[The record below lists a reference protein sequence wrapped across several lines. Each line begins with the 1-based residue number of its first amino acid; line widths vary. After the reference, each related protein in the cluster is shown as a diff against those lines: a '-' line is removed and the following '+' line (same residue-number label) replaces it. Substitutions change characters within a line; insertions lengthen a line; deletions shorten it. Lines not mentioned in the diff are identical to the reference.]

1 MEPGEDGA
9 GRDRFAV
16 LMKKREG
23 SEEVD
28 QGGEEDVGVAL
39 PDDGEGTAEAHEEA
53 EREEGQGET
62 NEGEEEGVGE
72 GGDGDGICGA
82 IGEGVVMPDLK
93 CGSLDAETAEG
104 VELEADIDFFDVVG
118 EGAGDVTFG
127 FLEPGF
133 VDEVAAT
140 DEGGDVEEGGLRV
153 SWGVGGE
160 EGGEGGGGWEG
171 VDDFPGFGEVVRGDG
186 EGVVVEVGDPI
197 GCGLV
202 VEAIAGATGADAG
215 G

>member
-1 MEPGEDGA
+1 M

-16 LMKKREG
+16 LKKKREG

-53 EREEGQGET
+53 ETEEGQGET

-72 GGDGDGICGA
+72 GGDGDGIGGA

-93 CGSLDAETAEG
+93 CGSLDAEAAEG

-118 EGAGDVTFG
+118 EGAGNLV
-127 FLEPGF
+127 
-133 VDEVAAT
+133 VDLWNHQKMT
-140 DEGGDVEEGGLRV
+140 NN
-153 SWGVGGE
+153 
-160 EGGEGGGGWEG
+160 WEWRKSTAC
-171 VDDFPGFGEVVRGDG
+171 VRGD
-186 EGVVVEVGDPI
+186 ETS
-197 GCGLV
+197 GL
-202 VEAIAGATGADAG
+202 EQSGMS
-215 G
+215 